1 MRRVEK
7 SREEVK
13 KVELRWEEMKQ
24 LLRAV
29 EKWWS
34 QLTRGEAK

>member
-1 MRRVEK
+1 LRRVEK

-13 KVELRWEEMKQ
+13 KIELRWEEMKQ

-29 EKWWS
+29 EKS
-34 QLTRGEAK
+34 CEN